1 LDIFYKGN
9 KLIGFR
15 KSKLAA
21 YRANAFKSKNIKIK
35 IKKLRICDDSSRML
49 MIINTQKNQKQ
60 SKCLQAG
67 KHKAGRLK
75 KLFDKQL
82 CETHCS
88 DIK

>member
-1 LDIFYKGN
+1 
-9 KLIGFR
+9 
-15 KSKLAA
+15 
-21 YRANAFKSKNIKIK
+21 
-35 IKKLRICDDSSRML
+35 

>member
-1 LDIFYKGN
+1 MKWEI
-9 KLIGFR
+9 I
-15 KSKLAA
+15 
-21 YRANAFKSKNIKIK
+21 RANAFKSKNIKIK

-67 KHKAGRLK
+67 RLK